1 MYYQI
6 EIFYEYSK
14 EDMQEELNKFLLLL
28 TADRIKDIR
37 FETKS
42 LKTLSGEYEIIYIA
56 YIIYT
61 YGK

>member
-42 LKTLSGEYEIIYIA
+42 LKTLRGKYEIIYIA

-61 YGK
+61 YSK

>member
-14 EDMQEELNKFLLLL
+14 EDMQEELNKFLHLL

-61 YGK
+61 YSK

>member
-56 YIIYT
+56 HIIYT
-61 YGK
+61 YSK

>member
-42 LKTLSGEYEIIYIA
+42 LKTLSEEIRNYL
-56 YIIYT
+56 
-61 YGK
+61 YGVYYLHL